1 MTVANSVVY
10 APSTGAASADTPNM
24 FALDATTG
32 KVLWSYAS
40 GGSVNAGA
48 VVVNGTVYWGSGYGR
63 LGFVAGKNKF
73 YAFSLGGK

>member
-1 MTVANSVVY
+1 MGATPAN
-10 APSTGAASADTPNM
+10 TPNM
-24 FALDATTG
+24 FALDAKTG

-48 VVVNGTVYWGSGYGR
+48 VVVNGVVYWGSGYAH
-63 LGFVAGKNKF
+63 LPIPGFVGNNKKF